1 MGIVIN
7 SKGKLDDEINER
19 IEKWK
24 DYSIV
29 VNQVSWVKK

>member
-7 SKGKLDDEINER
+7 SKGKLDDEINE
-19 IEKWK
+19 IMEKWE